1 MMSPASCAKPG
12 GSSPI
17 LRSAARLGA
26 AARATV
32 EREYSWDVLGVKLR
46 RQYHRA
52 IARRKGHL
60 PASAPA

>member
-1 MMSPASCAKPG
+1 MDVTAFARETARVLADPLLG
-12 GSSPI
+12 
-17 LRSAARLGA
+17 ARLGA

-52 IARRKGHL
+52 IARRKNKRGAL
-60 PASAPA
+60 AST